1 MEEVPTEGF
10 TMIEKVGN
18 AGQRRDLILERLRN
32 NGGSIQVEDL
42 SRHFGVSVATVRRDL
57 DYLGQNGLITRTYG
71 GAVIGSLRA
80 EQTLREREVSNAS
93 AKDAIA
99 RAAAELVQPGST
111 VLLDAGTTTGQLS
124 RYLARIPNLTV
135 LTNGLNALN
144 VFAEADTDVH
154 AIALGGSLR
163 PTNQS
168 TIGPIAESVVRS
180 VHADIAFIGTD
191 CLDAQRGISSRT
203 LEQNSLKSLMMQ
215 HSRRTVILADS
226 SKLNTNWS
234 TYWTALPEGCTVITD
249 NTAGNG
255 ALQPFEAG
263 GFDLSVVEAE
273 ASNADD
279 AKAS

>member
-1 MEEVPTEGF
+1 
-10 TMIEKVGN
+10 MIEKAGS
-18 AGQRRDLILERLRN
+18 AGQRRDLILEQIRS

-57 DYLGQNGLITRTYG
+57 DYLSQNGLITRTYG
-71 GAVIGSLRA
+71 GAVIGNLRA
-80 EQTLREREVSNAS
+80 EQTLREREVTHAP

-99 RAAAELVQPGST
+99 RAAAELVQPGAT

-124 RYLARIPNLTV
+124 RYLARIPGLTV

-144 VFAEADTDVH
+144 VFAEADTDIH

-191 CLDAQRGISSRT
+191 CLDAHRGMSSRT
-203 LEQNSLKSLMMQ
+203 LEQNSLKTLMAL
-215 HSRRTVILADS
+215 HSRRTVVLADS
-226 SKLNTNWS
+226 SKLNADWS
-234 TYWTALPEGCTVITD
+234 TYWAPLPDRCTIITD
-249 NTAGNG
+249 DAAGRD
-255 ALQPFEAG
+255 ALRPFEKARN
-263 GFDLSVVEAE
+263 FDLSVVELE
-273 ASNADD
+273 ATDED